1 MVREYLKNK
10 WRKLDNTAKIFSLEA
25 DNNINIFRYSV
36 VLKKNIDK
44 NILLEAVNRALD
56 DFPMFKVKVCSG
68 VFWNYLEYNTKDVV
82 ISKEADKPCNE
93 IDFKA
98 NNDYL
103 FRVTYYKNKIN
114 LDIFHILTDGT
125 GASYFIKSLVYNYLD
140 IKYKMKVYKNN
151 RDNVLEYQ
159 DQYLVNFDKSD
170 KTKYETDLAYQIKG
184 KILDVNNTYHF
195 TVTVDDMKKVAKKY
209 GVSITEFLTALYIY
223 ALYTSI
229 YDGKSKKEII
239 ISVPVNLRKYYNTD
253 TLSNFF
259 VCMDINPKLLERSV
273 SSFDEALM
281 LVHEEFSNKLTT
293 DKVKS
298 YLNRDVRL
306 GLNLPMRLVPLS
318 VKKFFIT
325 LLCKIINRTITST
338 VSNVGVID
346 IDEKYR
352 EYIDNVYVLVLP
364 GKVQKIKC
372 TICSYNGKLNIT
384 MNSNIDDFMFE
395 KRFYELLKS
404 YIESVKVISN
414 TDNKFC

>member
-44 NILLEAVNRALD
+44 NILLEAVNRTLD
-56 DFPMFKVKVCSG
+56 DFPMFKVRVCSG

-82 ISKEADKPCNE
+82 ISKETDKPCNE

-140 IKYKMKVYKNN
+140 IKYKMKVYKNS

-195 TVTVDDMKKVAKKY
+195 TVTVNDMKKVTKKY

-229 YDGKSKKEII
+229 YDGESKKEII
-239 ISVPVNLRKYYNTD
+239 INVPVNLRKYYNVD